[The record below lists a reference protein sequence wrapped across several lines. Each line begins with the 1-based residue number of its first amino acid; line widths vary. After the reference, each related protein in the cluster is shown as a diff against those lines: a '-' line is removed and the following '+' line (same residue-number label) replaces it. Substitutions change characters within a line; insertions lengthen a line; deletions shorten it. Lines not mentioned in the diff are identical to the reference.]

1 MLKEPVRD
9 EIAELLAQ
17 VPRLTVRDFQ
27 TINECELNH
36 VVTCRSARPLVKL
49 SAADFSWLDK
59 RVRAATG
66 PCVAMLSEASNT
78 PLAAGAVFMVL
89 RAAQAIVRRDR
100 LSEDQYEAFVGGF
113 RQVGFGIPG
122 WRDGWAASVGGNQ

>member
-1 MLKEPVRD
+1 MTE
-9 EIAELLAQ
+9 A
-17 VPRLTVRDFQ
+17 DFQ
-27 TINECELNH
+27 LVREAQ
-36 VVTCRSARPLVKL
+36 RSALQVIITADNLVKL
-49 SAADFSWLDK
+49 GAADFSWLDK

-100 LSEDQYEAFVGGF
+100 LSEEQYEAFVGGF
-113 RQVGFGIPG
+113 RKVGFDIPG

>member
-1 MLKEPVRD
+1 MVAD
-9 EIAELLAQ
+9 VDGLLDQLPGMTEA
-17 VPRLTVRDFQ
+17 DFQ
-27 TINECELNH
+27 LVREAQ
-36 VVTCRSARPLVKL
+36 RSALQVIITADNLVKL
-49 SAADFSWLDK
+49 GAADFSWLDK

-100 LSEDQYEAFVGGF
+100 LSEEQYEAFVGGF
-113 RQVGFGIPG
+113 RKVGFDIPG